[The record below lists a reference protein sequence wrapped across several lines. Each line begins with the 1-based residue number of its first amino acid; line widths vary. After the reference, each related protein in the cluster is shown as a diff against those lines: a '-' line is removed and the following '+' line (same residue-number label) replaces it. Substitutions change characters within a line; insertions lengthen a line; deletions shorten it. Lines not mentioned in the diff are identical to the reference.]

1 MKNYKIFF
9 LFILINVFTITS
21 CDDYLDIN
29 DDPNNP
35 VDAEINNLM
44 PFSQAAIVGSLG
56 MGTAGISEL
65 VSVYSQMCIR
75 DRIASLPNFQN
86 SYGTGTGFTYA
97 QSNGS
102 WGCLLYTSIIF

>member
-44 PFSQAAIVGSLG
+44 PFSQGAIVGSLCIG
-56 MGTAGISEL
+56 NAGISESVSLYIHHIVLRGAHVAYQIPENEIAL
-65 VSVYSQMCIR
+65 VQ
-75 DRIASLPNFQN
+75 
-86 SYGTGTGFTYA
+86 
-97 QSNGS
+97 
-102 WGCLLYTSIIF
+102 

>member
-56 MGTAGISEL
+56 IGTAGISEL
-65 VSVYSQMCIR
+65 VSVYSHHIVQRGDHDDYKITENEF
-75 DRIASLPNFQN
+75 AL
-86 SYGTGTGFTYA
+86 G
-97 QSNGS
+97 QS
-102 WGCLLYTSIIF
+102 W